1 MEIIVT
7 ASYDKSAAVVVLPPV
22 GGRLR
27 DASLRD
33 WLARADLVQLEER
46 VELLAGVLGELGV
59 ACPADGL
66 AALRM
71 WGQTGD
77 RPTAWIAAADPVYL
91 EPRLDHLF
99 LHDLQREGVPP
110 SDLRPLID
118 HLQRVLVD
126 DRDIGFVR
134 LGSCAYVTAQQP
146 LATAKLSAYAID
158 QRQPNDY
165 MPTGEGADA
174 YRRLSSEIEMALH
187 EHEVN
192 VARESQGLQPVN
204 GLWIWGGGHAPEQQ
218 TEACPPLFA
227 DDPLLTGRWLSKTGV
242 AEPWP
247 GSIDACLELAVAGFV
262 AVVPELDEDESVL
275 DSCLNELRLALN
287 SRRLSKLILMFR
299 DGVYA
304 DVRRSQRVRIW
315 RRGNAMIDG
324 EAGAS
329 A

>member
-33 WLARADLVQLEER
+33 WLARADLVQVEGP

-59 ACPADGL
+59 PCPADGL

-91 EPRLDHLF
+91 EPQLDHLI

-118 HLQRVLVD
+118 HLQRVLAD
-126 DRDIGFVR
+126 DGDIGFVR

-146 LATAKLSAYAID
+146 LATAKQSAYAID

-204 GLWIWGGGHAPEQQ
+204 GLWIWGGGHAPEQN

-227 DDPLLTGRWLSKTGV
+227 DDPLLTGRWLSETGV

-262 AVVPELDEDESVL
+262 AVIPELDEDESVL
-275 DSCLNELRLALN
+275 ESCLYELRLALN

-315 RRGNAMIDG
+315 RRGNTMIDG
-324 EAGAS
+324 EADAS